1 MSQCVLPVF
10 PTKSFIL
17 CSFTFRSLI
26 HLEFIFLYG
35 FRECSKLIILHVAVQ
50 FSQHQFLKRVFFS
63 IIYSYFLCRR
73 LIDHRCVGLFP
84 GFLSCSIISISVFVP
99 VPYCLDDCSFVVQSE
114 VNEPDSTRIAFA
126 VWSLLF
132 STQIRIFLNY
142 CSVKKAVDNLIGIA
156 LNLQIALSSMGILT
170 ILILPLHEY
179 GVSFHFFVSFI
190 IYLINVLQFSKYNS
204 FISLGRFIPR
214 YFILLM

>member
-1 MSQCVLPVF
+1 MGHFICKCFLPFCGLSFHFALYIFFCYEKAFKFDYMPFVYFSLYFHYSRRSIQKKKILLQFMSQCVLPVF

-26 HLEFIFLYG
+26 YLEFIFLYG

-99 VPYCLDDCSFVVQSE
+99 VPYCLDDCSFVV
-114 VNEPDSTRIAFA
+114 
-126 VWSLLF
+126 
-132 STQIRIFLNY
+132 
-142 CSVKKAVDNLIGIA
+142 
-156 LNLQIALSSMGILT
+156 
-170 ILILPLHEY
+170 
-179 GVSFHFFVSFI
+179 
-190 IYLINVLQFSKYNS
+190 
-204 FISLGRFIPR
+204 
-214 YFILLM
+214 